1 MTARPAPPT
10 VLELFAGAGGMA
22 VGLHRAGFQ
31 HVGLLERDPSAVHTL
46 RANAASGAGV
56 RPDIEIDVTE
66 VRQFRYGST
75 IPRDIELLA
84 AGTPCQPFSLA
95 GSHRGTADERN
106 LFPEVFRAQRELV
119 PRAVLVEN
127 VWGLARPDFRPYL
140 DYLLLRL
147 ALPFEARRTHEGWA
161 AHKVRL
167 ATAVSRSRHSTP
179 TYDVRV
185 AAMECANF
193 GVPQRRNRL
202 FIVAI
207 RTDVEVP
214 WVWPQ
219 ARYSEAGLFAAK
231 YVSGTYWQE
240 HGLRSRPGP
249 RRATVESTAVP
260 AGTSRWRTVRD
271 VLGCLPAPVL
281 NGHERHH
288 PNHYRIPGARE
299 YRGHNGS
306 CIDEP
311 AKTLKAGVHGV
322 PGGENMVRLA
332 GGSLRYFSIHEAAL
346 LQTFPPAYVFCGTRS
361 SMIRQIGNAAPVRV
375 VQRLGRKLREAL
387 ACSAARGG
395 TFRAPL
401 VDLVEGAV
409 LSRL

>member
-1 MTARPAPPT
+1 

-31 HVGLLERDPSAVHTL
+31 HVALLERDPNAVATL

-56 RPDIEIDVTE
+56 RPDADIEVTE
-66 VRQFRYGST
+66 IRRFRYGRA
-75 IPRDIELLA
+75 IARDVALLA

-95 GSHRGTADERN
+95 GNHRGTADERN

-127 VWGLARPDFRPYL
+127 VWGLARPGFRPYL
-140 DYLLLRL
+140 EYLLLRL
-147 ALPFEARRTHEGWA
+147 ALPYVTRRAHEGWA
-161 AHKVRL
+161 SHKVRL
-167 ATAVSRSRHSTP
+167 TTALSRARRSTP

-185 AAMECANF
+185 AAVECANF

-202 FIVAI
+202 FIIAT
-207 RTDVEVP
+207 RTDLEGP
-214 WVWPQ
+214 WNWPE
-219 ARYSEAGLFAAK
+219 ARYSEAGLLDAK
-231 YVSGTYWQE
+231 YISGTYWRE
-240 HGLRSRPGP
+240 HGLRSRRGP
-249 RRATVESTAVP
+249 KRGRAESMVVP
-260 AGTSRWRTVRD
+260 VGTSRWRTVRD
-271 VLGCLPAPVL
+271 VLGCLPAPTR

-288 PNHYRIPGARE
+288 PNHYWIPGARE

-361 SMIRQIGNAAPVRV
+361 SMVRQIGNAAPVRV
-375 VQRLGRKLREAL
+375 VQLLGRKLREAL
-387 ACSAARGG
+387 GYSPARGG
-395 TFRAPL
+395 GFRAPL
-401 VDLVEGAV
+401 VDLVEGAA
-409 LSRL
+409 LSQL